1 MVDKHIDV
9 DRYKIKQNETVNLHN
24 IPTFCDIAIEKSEVK
39 QELFPTVIHEMKSW
53 QEKLYAEKKYGL
65 TFVLQAMDAA
75 GKDST
80 INHVFSELNP
90 SGLFVKSFKEPTSLE
105 SSHDY
110 LWRIHKALP
119 ARGEIVI
126 FNRSQYEEVIVTR
139 VHQLLEKESFPTSLI
154 TNHIWEE
161 RYEQIMHWE
170 KYLAQ
175 NGFPMIK
182 IFLHVS
188 KKEQE
193 KRLIDRISRPEKN
206 WKLAFSDI
214 SERKYWNKY
223 QEYYEELL
231 SKTSTSYAPWYIVP
245 ADDKWYT
252 RYVVACIV
260 VKELRK
266 LNPSFPTLDSH
277 VEEQLKQLKT
287 LLEQGQ
293 IYKVMED

>member
-1 MVDKHIDV
+1 
-9 DRYKIKQNETVNLHN
+9 
-24 IPTFCDIAIEKSEVK
+24 
-39 QELFPTVIHEMKSW
+39 
-53 QEKLYAEKKYGL
+53 
-65 TFVLQAMDAA
+65 
-75 GKDST
+75 
-80 INHVFSELNP
+80 
-90 SGLFVKSFKEPTSLE
+90 
-105 SSHDY
+105 
-110 LWRIHKALP
+110 
-119 ARGEIVI
+119 
-126 FNRSQYEEVIVTR
+126 
-139 VHQLLEKESFPTSLI
+139 
-154 TNHIWEE
+154 
-161 RYEQIMHWE
+161 MHWE

>member
-24 IPTFCDIAIEKSEVK
+24 IPTFCDIAIEKNEVK
-39 QELFPTVIHEMKSW
+39 QELFPAVIHEMKSW

-154 TNHIWEE
+154 TNHIWD
-161 RYEQIMHWE
+161 RAGHRCGQRQRG
-170 KYLAQ
+170 LD
-175 NGFPMIK
+175 P
-182 IFLHVS
+182 S
-188 KKEQE
+188 
-193 KRLIDRISRPEKN
+193 RLRRQPDGDDPLPGPPAPDRHG
-206 WKLAFSDI
+206 
-214 SERKYWNKY
+214 
-223 QEYYEELL
+223 
-231 SKTSTSYAPWYIVP
+231 APRRV
-245 ADDKWYT
+245 
-252 RYVVACIV
+252 
-260 VKELRK
+260 
-266 LNPSFPTLDSH
+266 
-277 VEEQLKQLKT
+277 
-287 LLEQGQ
+287 
-293 IYKVMED
+293 